1 MFTIGVPEMVTIPL
15 RTLNPI
21 PAGNPVTVAPVA
33 PSNNWY
39 SISAI
44 GVFSHSICASVPAG
58 EIKLMNMTKSK

>member
-33 PSNNWY
+33 PSNN
-39 SISAI
+39 
-44 GVFSHSICASVPAG
+44 
-58 EIKLMNMTKSK
+58 